1 MLNLY
6 NKLNQEQPPQAHQMQ
21 PGSRQQQPP
30 PPQPL
35 PNPEYIKELQN
46 FSQEFNLA
54 PMGAAHAAPALPPG
68 APPHVVQQGLP
79 HQNPGNMQVPET
91 APVVNQMGP
100 PAQGHSTGTS
110 PSGSSSNLSSVNR

>member
-1 MLNLY
+1 ME
-6 NKLNQEQPPQAHQMQ
+6 QDQPPQAHQMQ
-21 PGSRQQQPP
+21 QQPGPRQQQPP

-54 PMGAAHAAPALPPG
+54 PMAAAHTSPTLPPG
-68 APPHVVQQGLP
+68 APPHVVQQGMP
-79 HQNPGNMQVPET
+79 HPNPGNIQVPET
-91 APVVNQMGP
+91 SPVVNQMGP
-100 PAQGHSTGTS
+100 PVQGHSAGTS